1 MEYNERWAEELT
13 LLSSVIAKTPLEK
26 AIKWGSEVYTYN
38 GKNVVSYGG
47 FRNFFALWFY
57 NGVFLQDKY
66 GVLIAAS
73 EGKTR
78 SLRQW
83 RFTSLAE
90 VDEKRILEYITEAIE
105 VEKKGLKIKPE
116 KFQAMAPSPL
126 LAGALK
132 ADGNLQAAFSKLSP
146 GKQKEYIL
154 YLDEPKQENTK
165 VSRLEKII
173 PMILKGVGLY
183 DKYKK

>member
-1 MEYNERWAEELT
+1 MEYNEQWAEELS
-13 LLSSVIAKTPLEK
+13 LLASVIANAPLDK
-26 AIKWGSEVYTYN
+26 AIKWGSEVFTFN
-38 GKNVVSYGG
+38 GKNVISYGG

-57 NGVFLQDKY
+57 NGVFLKDKY

-73 EGKTR
+73 EGKTK

-90 VDEKRILEYITEAIE
+90 VDEKKILEYIYEAIE

-116 KFQAMAPSPL
+116 KFKVMAPPPL

-132 ADGNLQAAFSKLSP
+132 ADGYLQAAFSKLSP

-154 YLDEPKQENTK
+154 YLEEPKQETTK

-173 PMILKGVGLY
+173 PMIIQGVGLH

>member
-1 MEYNERWAEELT
+1 MEYNEQWAEELS
-13 LLSSVIAKTPLEK
+13 LLASVIAKAPLDK
-26 AIKWGSEVYTYN
+26 AIKWGSEVFTFN
-38 GKNVVSYGG
+38 GKNVISYGG

-57 NGVFLQDKY
+57 NGVY
-66 GVLIAAS
+66 GALIAAS
-73 EGKTR
+73 GGKTK

-90 VDEKRILEYITEAIE
+90 VDEKKILEYIFEAIE
-105 VEKKGLKIKPE
+105 VEKKGLKIRPE
-116 KFQAMAPSPL
+116 KFQAMAPTPL
-126 LAGALK
+126 LAGALNS
-132 ADGNLQAAFSKLSP
+132 DENLQAAFSKLSP

-154 YLDEPKQENTK
+154 YLEEPKQETTK

-173 PMILKGVGLY
+173 PMIIQGVGLH

>member
-1 MEYNERWAEELT
+1 MEYNEQWAEELS
-13 LLSSVIAKTPLEK
+13 LLASVIAKAPLDK
-26 AIKWGSEVYTYN
+26 AIKWGSEVFTFN
-38 GKNVVSYGG
+38 GKNVISYGG

-57 NGVFLQDKY
+57 NGVFLKDKY
-66 GVLIAAS
+66 GALIAAS
-73 EGKTR
+73 GGKTK

-90 VDEKRILEYITEAIE
+90 VDEKKILEYIYEAIE

-116 KFQAMAPSPL
+116 KFKVMAPPPL

-132 ADGNLQAAFSKLSP
+132 ADGYLQAAFSKLSP

-154 YLDEPKQENTK
+154 YLEEPKQETTK

-173 PMILKGVGLY
+173 PMIIQGVGLH

>member
-1 MEYNERWAEELT
+1 M
-13 LLSSVIAKTPLEK
+13 
-26 AIKWGSEVYTYN
+26 
-38 GKNVVSYGG
+38 
-47 FRNFFALWFY
+47 
-57 NGVFLQDKY
+57 
-66 GVLIAAS
+66 LIAAS

-90 VDEKRILEYITEAIE
+90 VDEKSILEYITEAIE